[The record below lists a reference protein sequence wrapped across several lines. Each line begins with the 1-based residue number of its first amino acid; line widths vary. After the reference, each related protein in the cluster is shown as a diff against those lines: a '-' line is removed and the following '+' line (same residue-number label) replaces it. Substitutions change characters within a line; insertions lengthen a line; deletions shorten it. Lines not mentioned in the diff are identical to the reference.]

1 LQVVILM
8 ATSSKRSAKKPTQA
22 NTKKPTSVK
31 ATKEKAQSAAKQAP
45 QNPEAKA
52 ENVFAQIEASLPEEN
67 RKNFSEIRAILETHE
82 KDLRAAFPKTLKGLA
97 LLPPSTKKDKD
108 GKDILDKEG
117 RPEVDK
123 ETINVIA
130 LYDDTEQKGRFW
142 DETLAK
148 HNAIAKKTSP
158 RLNARAIFLQQ
169 LASEFS
175 DSKYDLAQDISVSLP
190 YYDTGYLNAVK
201 VAEVHKQMVLKKFEK
216 YIVSYVMVGSIWQ
229 GRATEKS
236 DIDVFIVIDDTD
248 VKRMNRVELKEK
260 LRAIIIGMGIEA
272 GELTGIKNKL
282 HIQIYILT
290 DFWQSIRDANPV
302 IFTFLRDG
310 VALYDRGIYTSWKL
324 LLQQGRIKP
333 SQESIDV
340 YMHSGRQMIQ
350 RSEAKLKEIAM
361 EDTFYAMLNPSQ
373 AALMLYGY
381 TPATPRETA
390 TIMREVLV
398 KKEKLLEEKYVKI
411 FDDAVATRKGIE
423 HNDITEVSGKRVD
436 ELIKNAKSFLDRIEK
451 LFEQIQK
458 TKAQESV
465 VDLIEQVERVSR
477 DVLLIDGVKPTADLV
492 KQLKTTLVNGGEM
505 TERDLERYAN
515 LVKAKKQYEAGK
527 LTEAELE
534 LAKKDGAVLL
544 RALVEISQRKRLR
557 SQDNYRV
564 ALLIGEKNAEFY
576 VIGNDLYLID
586 RSSGAV
592 HRATLTKG
600 AFETVK
606 ESSLEELDATL
617 EKAQPHSIII
627 TKELWAALEKHFGG
641 EIQLV
646 AK

>member
-1 LQVVILM
+1 M
-8 ATSSKRSAKKPTQA
+8 AKSSKR
-22 NTKKPTSVK
+22 TKKTTRTSK
-31 ATKEKAQSAAKQAP
+31 TAEQPGPDAKQ
-45 QNPEAKA
+45 

-67 RKNFSEIRAILETHE
+67 RENFAQIRKILESHE
-82 KDLRAAFPKTLKGLA
+82 KELRAAFPEVLKGLA

-123 ETINVIA
+123 EIINVIA

-142 DETLAK
+142 DDVVAK
-148 HNAIAKKTSP
+148 HSAIAKKVSP
-158 RLNARAIFLQQ
+158 RLNVRAVFLQQ
-169 LASEFS
+169 LATEFS

-216 YIVSYVMVGSIWQ
+216 YIVSYVMAGSIWQ
-229 GRATEKS
+229 GRATQKS

-260 LRAIIIGMGIEA
+260 LRAIIVGMGIEA

-340 YMHSGRQMIQ
+340 YMHSGRQVLQ

-411 FDDAVATRKGIE
+411 FEDAIATRKGIE
-423 HNDITEVSGKRVD
+423 HNDITSVSGKRID
-436 ELIKNAKSFLDRIEK
+436 ELMANAKSFLDRVEK

-458 TKAQESV
+458 TKARESV
-465 VDLIEQVERVSR
+465 ADLIEQVDRVTR
-477 DVLLIDGVKPTADLV
+477 DVLLLDGVEPKNDLAR
-492 KQLKTTLVNGGEM
+492 QLRTTLVERGEM
-505 TERDLERYAN
+505 TESDLKRYAS
-515 LVKAKKQYEAGK
+515 LTKAQKQYENGK

-544 RALVEISQRKRLR
+544 RTLIEISQRKRLR

-564 ALLIGEKNAEFY
+564 SLLAGERNVEFY
-576 VIGNDLYLID
+576 VVGNDIYLID
-586 RSSGAV
+586 RTSGVV
-592 HRATLTKG
+592 HRAKLTKG
-600 AFETVK
+600 SFEAAK
-606 ESSLEELDATL
+606 ESSLEELDRAL
-617 EKAQPHSIII
+617 EKAQPRSIIV
-627 TKELWAALEKHFGG
+627 TKELWAALEKHFGSDV
-641 EIQLV
+641 QLV